1 MKLFLEGPGAGYTIH
16 AEDISY
22 VSGKNI
28 KVESISSTEL
38 ILTGEFKFKVG
49 TLSAESYYYNTGD
62 ISDVNC
68 IANKLN
74 IDIENTII
82 TDYFFEKALKPDALK
97 RIKNAIFKNSAKDYD
112 WVTADDVK
120 FADLIDVYS
129 YHNDSIIYNYLTSS
143 DFDIKSSVFMSGIDE
158 IIDNFVADNG
168 DSSFVYG
175 GGYIHSTYDG
185 QIMSIEDND
194 FADMYIDDSTEKGK
208 QTIEYIDKAVQ
219 GENVSVNYD
228 VYIDNDYIDSF
239 YNEDDEV
246 AENEAITYAKDYIE
260 HNEVQDVADCYVQ
273 RVEWLDLFNGTDWDS
288 DIQDSE
294 IVWNGYDEYELDN
307 DEF

>member
-1 MKLFLEGPGAGYTIH
+1 
-16 AEDISY
+16 
-22 VSGKNI
+22 
-28 KVESISSTEL
+28 
-38 ILTGEFKFKVG
+38 
-49 TLSAESYYYNTGD
+49 
-62 ISDVNC
+62 
-68 IANKLN
+68 
-74 IDIENTII
+74 
-82 TDYFFEKALKPDALK
+82 
-97 RIKNAIFKNSAKDYD
+97 
-112 WVTADDVK
+112 
-120 FADLIDVYS
+120 
-129 YHNDSIIYNYLTSS
+129 
-143 DFDIKSSVFMSGIDE
+143 
-158 IIDNFVADNG
+158 
-168 DSSFVYG
+168 
-175 GGYIHSTYDG
+175 
-185 QIMSIEDND
+185 MSIEDND

-219 GENVSVNYD
+219 GENVSVNYE

-273 RVEWLDLFNGTDWDS
+273 RVEWLELFNGTDYDT